1 MQRARLD
8 GRDAK
13 WLTIQLLDAASRSA
27 TRAQNALPPR
37 VFVDGRSPP
46 RIAACTIQMPV
57 HGPRMIAPTR
67 STENGAFRSVV
78 CGGVIWMVYAR
89 VIRCRDCGVREIASR
104 RASVVAALV
113 APVAALS
120 SAKHM
125 GSGDGCDGDGGVV
138 GDGVGA
144 DGGVVGGAVGEG
156 CWHKTSAVQSG
167 GTAGADG
174 RTTAMETVRTSCRT
188 LRIRPTGLGSRARSR
203 HTVPFGGLRG
213 VEQKNSTGCLRAVGH
228 RDRYRRVAGLRRA
241 VRTRRSTRGS
251 CSGSSATLSDRL
263 GNRAHFQ
270 GCDQPRAQ
278 RAVNQQNCSWW
289 WWWLRWWRWRWWWWR
304 R

>member
-1 MQRARLD
+1 MGSLQRARLD

-67 STENGAFRSVV
+67 STENGAFRNVV
-78 CGGVIWMVYAR
+78 CGGMIWMVYAR
-89 VIRCRDCGVREIASR
+89 VVRCRDCGVRAIARR
-104 RASVVAALV
+104 RASVVTASV
-113 APVAALS
+113 APEAALS
-120 SAKHM
+120 NAKHM

-138 GDGVGA
+138 DDGVGA
-144 DGGVVGGAVGEG
+144 DRGVVGGAVGEG
-156 CWHKTSAVQSG
+156 CWHETSAVQSG

-188 LRIRPTGLGSRARSR
+188 LRIRPTGLGSRARAR
-203 HTVPFGGLRG
+203 GIRCRLEVPKVL
-213 VEQKNSTGCLRAVGH
+213 KKTNSTGCLRAVGH

-251 CSGSSATLSDRL
+251 CSGSSATLSDHL

-270 GCDQPRAQ
+270 GHDQPRAQ
-278 RAVNQQNCSWW
+278 RAVDQQNCSWW
-289 WWWLRWWRWRWWWWR
+289 WWWRWRWWWWGR
-304 R
+304 